1 MGGTGQAAPSARG
14 LPPAHV
20 QPAAPGHSHAPLGG
34 GGQAPVPRG
43 GGAPVPHS
51 LGGRSLC
58 TGAQRPQMHFGG
70 LSIGATC
77 SPGGPTPAPTLG
89 RQPETH
95 HPPHAMSQLEA
106 AGDPALG
113 AQSIVGGCGPR
124 RGASSWPPSGALDQS
139 CRAHGEG
146 GPWRRRPRRGP
157 AAAPPTHAPSRPENS
172 VPGTFQR
179 QRAARPRGRLP
190 ERRWGAAGSHA
201 HAGLPAGPRRRAR
214 PGAPRAACPG
224 VRECRGGRVR
234 GRRLGPGVPGGR
246 GAQRARR
253 VHPAAHRG
261 LPAHGQAA
269 GALSPA
275 PQVRRPGPA
284 QPPLPEGD
292 RPRLVREGVPGRGAL
307 GRRQRAGG
315 GEGADGQRQR
325 AGAGAVPGGGAAL
338 QGPAAHQPAPVPGP
352 VRGGDPL
359 PAGHGVLPAGGPQG
373 LPAEL
378 PGGRGG
384 GARPADL
391 AAHGLRGGLRRPAPA
406 QPQLRAQRPGPAELP
421 AGGRPD
427 GEDRRLRAVPLQIQG
442 GLPGD
447 GRPAVGAAALDRARA
462 RGRGAR
468 QPARGGPDQ
477 GQQRV
482 VLAYAVREQQLKL
495 PKPQLPLPL
504 SDRWYEVMQFCWL
517 QPEQRPTAEEV
528 HLLLSYLC
536 AKGATEAEE
545 EFERRWRSLRPSGG
559 GPGAAGPAE
568 LAVASSFP
576 LLEQF
581 SGDGFHADGE
591 DVLTVTETSHGLNFE
606 CKWEASRG
614 AEAFPPPSPGR
625 AARLQELCAL
635 DGAPPGVVPVL
646 SAHSPSVG
654 SEYFIRLEEPAAGHD
669 PDCAGC
675 TRGPGPTALSPD
687 GDDDSEGSA
696 ATSLGTEPLLGAA
709 APADSPWGR
718 SGDSPCR
725 GRAREPACPSS
736 SPSPRALTL
745 AELGAEDSDWGAA
758 AFCPA
763 FEDPLGASPSGGW
776 VLSPGRE
783 GPREAEVR
791 RATQHRHWHS
801 NASANNNS
809 ASRHRGP
816 GPWGLGYMDSCVG
829 CLPSPDHVPQ
839 TWPGHPRTLTDP
851 GELPPGPHVASPG
864 QEPGHCLP
872 LCPAGGP
879 APVSCPIVSPGA
891 EAAVGGDG
899 DVGAEPRLAGEA
911 GPQPP
916 PPSVPSPSREVA
928 PLPAEEAGALASLPA
943 LPTPAA
949 SGRADAAPDL
959 ALNSGGSSPELEAA
973 GSEDEDTTEATS
985 GVFTNLSSDGP
996 LADKPD
1002 APASRSLQKQV
1013 GTPDSLDSL
1022 DIPSSASDGEACS
1035 PTAAGTPGGQPRA
1048 PDSGYDTENYESPE
1062 FVLKEAHE
1070 PETLGEVV
1078 PEGEGPGPQTL
1089 RSAPLGG
1096 LSEKN
1101 PYRDSAYFSDLE
1113 AEPETPSGAQEKQ
1126 GRVCSPG
1133 PEPGLDP
1140 ESPQSPGLRP
1150 APTSPGPGAPL
1161 EAPLPPSPEAP
1172 SPEPS
1177 ACLVRPGPE
1186 SPGSPEG
1193 TPARSAG
1200 CAKCFLPSTVLPAAE
1215 GTGRAPREAPRGQ
1228 MAGVERA
1235 PLCLALPGRPEDEE
1249 EDSED
1254 SDESDEELRCYSVQ
1268 APSDESEEEAPPVPV
1283 VVAERQARS
1292 LRGLLKGPALLSA
1305 LQGLDRRKKAVSF
1318 FDDVTV
1324 YLFDQ
1329 ESPTRELGEPLPGA
1343 QEPPPAF
1350 PARSPGPAPDGST
1363 ADEGGAFAWD
1373 DDFPLVPAKAA
1384 LATARG
1390 AGGVQPR
1397 AAAPLPFSRFSVS
1410 PAPASRFSITH
1421 VSDLDAEAVGGP
1433 APGPTG
1439 VHKEA

>member
-1 MGGTGQAAPSARG
+1 MPPHGLRTPCPEHSSARGRPGHAGASRSGAGARQAAMLTLAYLLGRAAARVRAPPGQPAQEFENAEGDEYAADGSAQGSPAAAAPSG
-14 LPPAHV
+14 PDVYILPLTEVSLPMAKQPGRSV
-20 QPAAPGHSHAPLGG
+20 QLLKSADLGRHSLLYLKEIGHGWFGKVFLGEVHSGAGSAQVVVRELTASASVQEQAQFLEEAQPYRALQHTNLLQCLAQCAEVTPYLLVMEFCPLGDLKG
-34 GGQAPVPRG
+34 YLR
-43 GGAPVPHS
+43 
-51 LGGRSLC
+51 
-58 TGAQRPQMHFGG
+58 
-70 LSIGATC
+70 
-77 SPGGPTPAPTLG
+77 
-89 RQPETH
+89 
-95 HPPHAMSQLEA
+95 
-106 AGDPALG
+106 
-113 AQSIVGGCGPR
+113 
-124 RGASSWPPSGALDQS
+124 S
-139 CRAHGEG
+139 CRAAE
-146 GPWRRRPRRGP
+146 
-157 AAAPPTHAPSRPENS
+157 AAAP
-172 VPGTFQR
+172 
-179 QRAARPRGRLP
+179 
-190 ERRWGAAGSHA
+190 
-201 HAGLPAGPRRRAR
+201 
-214 PGAPRAACPG
+214 
-224 VRECRGGRVR
+224 
-234 GRRLGPGVPGGR
+234 
-246 GAQRARR
+246 
-253 VHPAAHRG
+253 
-261 LPAHGQAA
+261 
-269 GALSPA
+269 
-275 PQVRRPGPA
+275 
-284 QPPLPEGD
+284 
-292 RPRLVREGVPGRGAL
+292 
-307 GRRQRAGG
+307 
-315 GEGADGQRQR
+315 
-325 AGAGAVPGGGAAL
+325 
-338 QGPAAHQPAPVPGP
+338 
-352 VRGGDPL
+352 DPL
-359 PAGHGVLPAGGPQG
+359 TLQRMACEVACGVLHLHSHSYVHSDLA
-373 LPAEL
+373 LRNCLLA
-378 PGGRGG
+378 
-384 GARPADL
+384 ADL
-391 AAHGLRGGLRRPAPA
+391 TVKIGDYGLSRCRYREDYLVTAD
-406 QPQLRAQRPGPAELP
+406 QLW
-421 AGGRPD
+421 
-427 GEDRRLRAVPLQIQG
+427 VPLRWIAPELVDEVHGNLLVVDQTKASNVWSLG
-442 GLPGD
+442 
-447 GRPAVGAAALDRARA
+447 VALWELFELGTQPYPHLSDR
-462 RGRGAR
+462 
-468 QPARGGPDQ
+468 Q
-477 GQQRV
+477 